1 VITGL
6 GSLIWDSIFWS
17 IVFFVFHHFF
27 LDLLIGVYFYC
38 LIMMF
43 IGFVHVFSMIWD
55 GILDGI
61 FVVGFLDF
69 PVGFI

>member
-1 VITGL
+1 
-6 GSLIWDSIFWS
+6 
-17 IVFFVFHHFF
+17 
-27 LDLLIGVYFYC
+27 
-38 LIMMF
+38 MF